1 MITKIPMPSGGTNTD
16 RLRIL
21 SWKKAVGEPVRRG
34 DVLLEVETDKAVLE
48 VESFAKGT
56 LLKQAIPE
64 GEFAVV
70 GEVIAYIGN
79 PEDAEDLNASAAKE
93 KRART
98 TDGAGPEAVTERPAM
113 PGRATP
119 SPSSTAPRAVQATP
133 AAKKAMRELGVSI
146 AAVQA
151 AIGKE
156 ILTADDVA
164 QFAAQNRQNAS
175 LQAAPFDLQPL
186 TSMRRGIAD
195 RMLIGASIPTFT
207 AEIEIEVGECMLLRS
222 DMNARQNGVKVAFH
236 DIIAKGVA
244 LLCPTHPLV
253 NASFTDEGI
262 RIFRTVNVGIA
273 VSIDHGLVV
282 PVVEHVDQ
290 KTLAAIAAENARN
303 ITQVRDGKI
312 DAELLRNGTFT
323 ISNLGGYAISRF
335 TAILNP
341 PQSCILAVGAIR
353 TRAVMQGPSW
363 REVPTMSITGTFDH
377 RIVDGAYGAQFLR
390 DLKSLL
396 EHPQRIFRD
405 LQSN

>member
-21 SWKKAVGEPVRRG
+21 SWKKAVGEPVSRG

-79 PEDAEDLNASAAKE
+79 PEDARDLNAPAAKE
-93 KRART
+93 KPART
-98 TDGAGPEAVTERPAM
+98 AESAGPEAVSERPAM
-113 PGRATP
+113 PDRAAA
-119 SPSSTAPRAVQATP
+119 SPSSSAPRAVQATP
-133 AAKKAMRELGVSI
+133 AAKKSMRELGVSM

-164 QFAAQNRQNAS
+164 QFAARNHQDAS

-195 RMLIGASIPTFT
+195 RMQIGASIPTFT
-207 AEIEIEVGECMLLRS
+207 AEIEIEAGECMRLRS
-222 DMNARQNGVKVAFH
+222 AINARQDGVKVAYH

-244 LLCPTHPLV
+244 LLCSTHPLV
-253 NASFTDEGI
+253 NASFTDEGT

-273 VSIDHGLVV
+273 VSIDQGLVV

-290 KTLAAIAAENARN
+290 KTLVAVAAENARN

-312 DAELLRNGTFT
+312 DAELLRNGTVT
-323 ISNLGGYAISRF
+323 ISNLGSYAISRF

-341 PQSCILAVGAIR
+341 PQSCILAVGAIG
-353 TRAVMQGPSW
+353 TRAVKQGRSW
-363 REVPTMSITGTFDH
+363 HEVPMMSITGTFDH

-396 EHPQRIFRD
+396 EHPERIFSD
-405 LQSN
+405 LQDN

>member
-21 SWKKAVGEPVRRG
+21 SWKKTVGEPVSRG

-56 LLKQAIPE
+56 LLKQMIPE

-79 PEDAEDLNASAAKE
+79 PEDAEDLNAPTAKTKPPRTAVSAGSE
-93 KRART
+93 T
-98 TDGAGPEAVTERPAM
+98 VTDRPAM
-113 PGRATP
+113 PDRTGP
-119 SPSSTAPRAVQATP
+119 SPSSTAPRAAQATP
-133 AAKKAMRELGVSI
+133 AAKKAMRELGVSM
-146 AAVQA
+146 AAVRA
-151 AIGKE
+151 DIGKE

-164 QFAAQNRQNAS
+164 QFAARNHQDGSR
-175 LQAAPFDLQPL
+175 QAAPFDLQPL

-195 RMLIGASIPTFT
+195 RMQIGASIPTFA
-207 AEIEIEVGECMLLRS
+207 AEIEIEVGECMRLRS
-222 DMNARQNGVKVAFH
+222 DINGRQDGVKVAFH

-253 NASFTDEGI
+253 NASFADEGI
-262 RIFRTVNVGIA
+262 RIFRSVNVGIA
-273 VSIDHGLVV
+273 VSIDQGLLV
-282 PVVEHVDQ
+282 PVVEQVDQ
-290 KTLAAIAAENARN
+290 KTLVAVAAESARN
-303 ITQVRDGKI
+303 IRQVRDGKI
-312 DAELLRNGTFT
+312 GAELLRSGTFT

-341 PQSCILAVGAIR
+341 PQSCILAIGAIGA
-353 TRAVMQGPSW
+353 RAVKQGGSW
-363 REVPTMSITGTFDH
+363 REVPMMSITGTFDH

-390 DLKSLL
+390 DLKNLL
-396 EHPQRIFRD
+396 EHPQRIFSD
-405 LQSN
+405 LQDN